1 MHKNT
6 NIYVENPFFLKG
18 KTTRQTSNNFTIIR
32 SITIIRV
39 YVSRLK
45 KNFSYFS
52 LLSHT
57 HTHTHTHT
65 QIISFKGGNTLLSPF
80 YFLLHAQLPHGC
92 LLFSLNGSL
101 LAALSSFS
109 FLCSLL
115 FFCSYTYSLC
125 VFSKV
130 AVPYSLLPL
139 AFLPSENPFSLS
151 WFHTLFSISL

>member
-52 LLSHT
+52 LLSR
-57 HTHTHTHT
+57 THTHT

-80 YFLLHAQLPHGC
+80 YFLLHAQLSHGC
-92 LLFSLNGSL
+92 LLFSLSGSL
-101 LAALSSFS
+101 LVALSSFS

-125 VFSKV
+125 VFSKA